1 MPKLLPSL
9 FPEDV
14 ISMLVCDQTLDT
26 LTTRVKKNYRD
37 LLISCVNVSIPMISS
52 CMIFQQ
58 CLQPTNVT
66 SRTDVRSR
74 KGPNL
79 VEEKRNLTFL
89 E

>member
-14 ISMLVCDQTLDT
+14 ISMLVCDQNLDT
-26 LTTRVKKNYRD
+26 LTTRVKKYYRD
-37 LLISCVNVSIPMISS
+37 LLISCVNVSIPMISI

-66 SRTDVRSR
+66 RRTDVSSR

-79 VEEKRNLTFL
+79 VEGKKKSNFP
-89 E
+89 